1 MRLGLYL
8 GKSGEQIQNYAS
20 GLFWLRSLILNS
32 EIPFPSLAI
41 MGGGG
46 RKSLAYLKNNKKL
59 KPIFIL
65 VRCVQF
71 LSIAKQFL
79 SIANNVD
86 ESDQLGRMLNTC
98 NRVRTP

>member
-1 MRLGLYL
+1 
-8 GKSGEQIQNYAS
+8 
-20 GLFWLRSLILNS
+20 
-32 EIPFPSLAI
+32 

-86 ESDQLGRMLNTC
+86 EPDQLGIMLNTC
-98 NRVRTP
+98 KYRPVDFFYTVCYDWI